1 MIRTALVFAL
11 ALAGCGS
18 PRRPPVVAPARL
30 TLEQLSQ
37 KHFIA
42 HAATPAEQR
51 RLAMLLDL
59 HGKGDQAALIDG
71 PAHPAHAERT
81 WFAGDRKTPF
91 FAPEA
96 APAALRAAT
105 QALPT
110 DPRAV
115 RTLWLAAHSANLDPS
130 FLAGIARQWRAD
142 WPESPEASQAVAM
155 SPPTPVP
162 AAPPETPRYT
172 LRWQAWPSGDG
183 WAASVDAI
191 GFPRGA
197 DALYAAFAG
206 IEIQHVTPLPLRGQT
221 GWRARVRFPTPPTL
235 TDYRIIEA
243 LGGPQAAFM
252 APPGATD
259 VRQQAGVI
267 RLHLHVAGV
276 PAVPDMPNAPAQ
288 PGEAHAVRIPDLGA
302 CTAQSSPAGTR
313 ITWRLP
319 ARTVAVA
326 LLEEHPI
333 KLRALRRCAPTT
345 E

>member
-1 MIRTALVFAL
+1 MIRAALLAL
-11 ALAGCGS
+11 TLAGCS
-18 PRRPPVVAPARL
+18 TLRRPPVVAPARL

-71 PAHPAHAERT
+71 PDHPAQAERA
-81 WFAGDRKTPF
+81 WFAGDHKTPF
-91 FAPEA
+91 FAPDA
-96 APAALRAAT
+96 APAALRTAT

-115 RTLWLAAHSANLDPS
+115 RTLWLAAHAANLDPS
-130 FLAGIARQWRAD
+130 FLAGVARQWRAD
-142 WPESPEASQAVAM
+142 WPESPEAAQAVAM
-155 SPPTPVP
+155 SPPAPVP
-162 AAPPETPRYT
+162 AAPPETPQYIV
-172 LRWQAWPSGDG
+172 RWQAWPSGDG

-197 DALYAAFAG
+197 DALYAAFKG
-206 IEIQHVTPLPLRGQT
+206 VEIQHVTSLPLRGQP
-221 GWRARVRFPTPPTL
+221 GWRARVRFPTPPPL

-252 APPGATD
+252 APPDATD

-276 PAVPDMPNAPAQ
+276 PDMAAK
-288 PGEAHAVRIPDLGA
+288 PGEAYAVRIPDLGA
-302 CTAQSSPAGTR
+302 CTAQSSPAGTQ